1 MSKLKE
7 PTYEDLRKELS
18 DEEIVESFVFRSTMT
33 AEERKQADEEFRKL
47 RFESLKEMS
56 DEQILQSELM
66 RMKLLLKD

>member
-1 MSKLKE
+1 MSKTKD

-18 DEEIVESFVFRSTMT
+18 DEENIKSFVFRNTMT

-56 DEQILQSELM
+56 DEH
-66 RMKLLLKD
+66 

>member
-1 MSKLKE
+1 MTKTKE

-47 RFESLKEMS
+47 RFERLKERL
-56 DEQILQSELM
+56 DEQKNG
-66 RMKLLLKD
+66 RWNTNG